1 MIILTPLIS
10 TLVTFGSY
18 CRLSDGGDFWIA
30 VPFCFG
36 LYAMLLCIALIVWG
50 V

>member
-1 MIILTPLIS
+1 MIGLALLIA
-10 TLVTFGSY
+10 TLVTFGSF
-18 CRLSDGGDFWIA
+18 CRLSDGGAFWLA

-36 LYAMLLCIALIVWG
+36 LYAMAMCIVLIVWG